1 MERPN
6 KHNYYLDI
14 CDSVLTRST
23 CLRRK
28 FGAVIVNNDEIVS
41 TGYNGAP
48 HGTKNCCDTGH
59 CERDLRKI
67 PSGQNYELCRA
78 IHAEQNAI
86 ISAGRKLCE
95 GATLYLS
102 GIDAKTNEYIGN
114 NIDCCIMCK
123 RFVVNSGIKTVIMRM
138 SKTSYREIDVKYWL
152 SLDNI

>member
-48 HGTKNCCDTGH
+48 HGTKNCCDTLH
-59 CERDLRKI
+59 CERELKNI

-102 GIDAKTNEYIGN
+102 GIDAKTDEYIGN
-114 NIDCCIMCK
+114 KIDCCIMCK
-123 RFVVNSGIKTVIMRM
+123 RFIVNSGIKTVIMRI
-138 SKTSYREIDVKYWL
+138 SKNDYKEVDVNEWL
-152 SLDNI
+152 TL